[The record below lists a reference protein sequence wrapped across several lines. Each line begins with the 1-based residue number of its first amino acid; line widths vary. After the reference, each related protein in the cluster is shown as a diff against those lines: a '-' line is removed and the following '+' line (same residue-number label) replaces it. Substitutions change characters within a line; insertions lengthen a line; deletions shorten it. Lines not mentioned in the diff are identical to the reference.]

1 MSEFQCACSTVVEG
15 RVAAW
20 VNERGVH
27 IRAYGVSWII
37 DEEEARRLAREIRCQ
52 LDDDAPYDPYTDTGI
67 FEVIPDEYTVAI
79 RYDGGDTALVLD
91 NMDAEML
98 ADFLEGMA

>member
-1 MSEFQCACSTVVEG
+1 MSWT
-15 RVAAW
+15 
-20 VNERGVH
+20 
-27 IRAYGVSWII
+27 I

-52 LDDDAPYDPYTDTGI
+52 LDDGEPFDPYTDTGI

-91 NMDAEML
+91 NMDAERL